1 MSNRLFRKTLS
12 APGLIR
18 VARNCFANIK
28 DTSVDGTAYFSS
40 SSVHCENCRGKHHRD
55 GRTTYYHQLLGA
67 VLVHPRHREV
77 FPLAPEPIVKADG
90 ARKNDR
96 GRNAAKRGD
105 HAHLFQWVETSRATQ
120 AFEAVD
126 AHGVRRR
133 FRYPSTPVE
142 RAPRPGVRRAGSSG
156 KIVASG
162 SSSAKPEGETSP
174 IDSPNRPRPCPIHR
188 ARAQATLA
196 GGPVN
201 TTCCL
206 HSQRVWCKLV
216 TCLMVSPS
224 CDAWRLRRRSYHE
237 ISVTVKLC
245 VPPQQSSGIS
255 IFC

>member
-28 DTSVDGTAYFSS
+28 DTSVDGRGYCSS

-105 HAHLFQWVETSRATQ
+105 HPHLFQWVETSRTTQ
-120 AFEAVD
+120 AFETVD

-133 FRYPSTPVE
+133 YRYPSTPVE

-156 KIVASG
+156 KIVA
-162 SSSAKPEGETSP
+162 KW
-174 IDSPNRPRPCPIHR
+174 NVQR
-188 ARAQATLA
+188 QA
-196 GGPVN
+196 GGGNIP
-201 TTCCL
+201 
-206 HSQRVWCKLV
+206 HR
-216 TCLMVSPS
+216 
-224 CDAWRLRRRSYHE
+224 
-237 ISVTVKLC
+237 
-245 VPPQQSSGIS
+245 
-255 IFC
+255 